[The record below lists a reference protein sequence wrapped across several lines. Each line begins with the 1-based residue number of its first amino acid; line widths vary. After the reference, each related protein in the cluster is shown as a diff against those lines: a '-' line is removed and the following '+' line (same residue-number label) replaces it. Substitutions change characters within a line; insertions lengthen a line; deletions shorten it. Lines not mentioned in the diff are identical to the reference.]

1 MVPPPAKVSAPAT
14 ASASVIRSYFVSLTI
29 YPLVTVI
36 GVAAWISCGVP
47 QLAAQDAT
55 TKIEFAK
62 SGIGMP
68 PDGFEFARTG
78 EGELGQWTVVRDP
91 TAVEGVA
98 IEHLS
103 TDQHDDRFPL
113 AIYKPLAL
121 ENAEIAVRFKII
133 SGTFQSAGIAVCLR
147 SPASYYAV
155 SASALEHR
163 VDLLLVMNGK
173 IERIDTAD
181 AEVTLDRWHTLGV
194 TVNDDHFV
202 VSLDKK
208 GLFTTFDRT
217 RMKDGH
223 IALWTQEDNVTR
235 FDQIQIRS
243 LPSSEVR

>member
-1 MVPPPAKVSAPAT
+1 MDCGARPNGRRGSSHRAPQYRPARRSVSACD
-14 ASASVIRSYFVSLTI
+14 LQ
-29 YPLVTVI
+29 
-36 GVAAWISCGVP
+36 AA
-47 QLAAQDAT
+47 
-55 TKIEFAK
+55 
-62 SGIGMP
+62 
-68 PDGFEFARTG
+68 
-78 EGELGQWTVVRDP
+78 
-91 TAVEGVA
+91 
-98 IEHLS
+98 
-103 TDQHDDRFPL
+103 RFG
-113 AIYKPLAL
+113 K
-121 ENAEIAVRFKII
+121 AEIAVRFKII

-208 GLFTTFDRT
+208 VLFTTFDRT